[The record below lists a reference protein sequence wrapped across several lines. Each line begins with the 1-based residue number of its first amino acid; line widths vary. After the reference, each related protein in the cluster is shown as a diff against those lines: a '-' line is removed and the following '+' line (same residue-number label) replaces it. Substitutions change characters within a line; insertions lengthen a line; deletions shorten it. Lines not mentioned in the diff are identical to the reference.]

1 MSDITANVSA
11 ANDDEGTQMVPLASL
26 KGADLTKAVRAW
38 AVDNGYP
45 VADRGAIAPEIT
57 AAAVI
62 ANPDVPAPK
71 VPAKR
76 APAAPKV
83 PNVYDVHAADGA
95 VITVE
100 GGRGKCTLDR
110 LAERAGVA
118 VEDIVKVE
126 RAGATVDVPR
136 RAGGPVTEPWTVLM
150 RDGSTFDYYHGRGR
164 LNVAKVADALGIKPT
179 DIVEVRKGDTV
190 HRVAMIVGWA

>member
-1 MSDITANVSA
+1 MSDNSTNVPA
-11 ANDDEGTQMVPLASL
+11 DNNGDDAKMVPLASL
-26 KGADLTKAVRAW
+26 TGSDLTKAVRAW
-38 AVDNGYP
+38 ALDNGYP

-83 PNVYDVHAADGA
+83 PNVYDVHAVDGA
-95 VITVE
+95 VYTVE

-110 LAERAGVA
+110 LAERAGVDVA
-118 VEDIVKVE
+118 DIAKVE
-126 RAGATVDVPR
+126 RAGAPVNVPR
-136 RAGGPVTEPWTVLM
+136 RASGPVTEPWQVTM

-164 LNVAKVADALGIKPT
+164 LNVAKVADSLGIKPT
-179 DIVEVRKGDTV
+179 EIVEVRKGDTV

>member
-1 MSDITANVSA
+1 MSDISNVVSA
-11 ANDDEGTQMVPLASL
+11 DNNGDDVNMVPLASL
-26 KGADLTKAVRAW
+26 TGSDLTKAVRAW
-38 AVDNGYP
+38 ALDNGYP

-110 LAERAGVA
+110 LAERAGVS

-126 RAGATVDVPR
+126 RAGAVVNVPR
-136 RAGGPVTEPWTVLM
+136 RASGPVTEPWAVTLK
-150 RDGSTFDYYHGRGR
+150 DGSVIDYYHTRGR
-164 LNVAKVADALGIKPT
+164 VTVAKVADALGIKPT
-179 DIVEVRKGDTV
+179 DIVEVAKDGKV

>member
-1 MSDITANVSA
+1 MSDISNNVPA
-11 ANDDEGTQMVPLASL
+11 DNNGDDTQMVPLASL
-26 KGADLTKAVRAW
+26 TGSDLTKAVRSW
-38 AVDNGYP
+38 AVENGYP

-62 ANPDVPAPK
+62 ANPDVPAPAVK
-71 VPAKR
+71 AKR

-83 PNVYDVHAADGA
+83 PNVYEVHVIDGG
-95 VITVE
+95 VYTVE

-110 LAERAGVA
+110 LAERAGVE
-118 VEDIVKVE
+118 VDDIDHVT
-126 RAGATVDVPR
+126 RAGDVVNVPR
-136 RAGGPVTEPWTVLM
+136 RATGPVTEPWAVTL
-150 RDGSTFDYYHGRGR
+150 RDGSTIDYYHGRGR
-164 LNVAKVADALGIKPT
+164 LNVAKVAESLGVKPT

>member
-11 ANDDEGTQMVPLASL
+11 DNNGDDTQMVPLASL
-26 KGADLTKAVRAW
+26 TGSDLTRAVRSW
-38 AVDNGYP
+38 ALDNGYP

-62 ANPDVPAPK
+62 ANPNVPAPK

-83 PNVYDVHAADGA
+83 PNVYDVHTHEGA
-95 VITVE
+95 VYTVE

-118 VEDIVKVE
+118 IEDIAKVE
-126 RAGATVDVPR
+126 RAGAPVNVPR
-136 RAGGPVTEPWTVLM
+136 RASGPVTEPWQVLM
-150 RDGSTFDYYHGRGR
+150 RDGSKFDYYHGRGR
-164 LNVAKVADALGIKPT
+164 LNVAKVADALGVKPT